1 MKRYGLTQKESEIA
15 CSRYLVGDDEWSVE
29 KKKTGFETK
38 KKKKVKTGFEMEPV
52 ETPEAKEKKAEKKRK
67 ITPAG
72 AKAVKREPGRARPI
86 KTTPM
91 AFQMPLFQPWRAPKS
106 EHRLQTKLEKVIT
119 AEQAFLTMEQ
129 LMKRAQYA
137 VAIKKRDSDDYM
149 FMINQIV
156 RLCEEFKDVLE
167 EDAGRPGSGRRMKSM
182 PTFTYSPA
190 GVMTGM
196 KKKGGEEPT
205 QWITTKT
212 GKKVPI
218 TEPEGREKTEPVDV
232 IGMLEKVWETRKE
245 TPTVAESRSEYRR
258 RMGKKPQVKS
268 MVERYLEHKEKLA
281 ELIPKKETMGEIL
294 KRLTPI
300 VEKELKIGLDRP
312 GGMKSILGKYKKG
325 TILSEEEHAI
335 ATMGQETSISYKKY
349 LFKEEERELNRLKRI
364 PESEDPNIKQKVREQ
379 AGKITKLDKEIQKT
393 KIKK

>member
-1 MKRYGLTQKESEIA
+1 MKRYGLSQKESEIA
-15 CSRYLVGDDEWSVE
+15 CSRYLIGDDEWSA
-29 KKKTGFETK
+29 KKPKEEKTGFETK

-72 AKAVKREPGRARPI
+72 AKAVKKEPGRGRPI
-86 KTTPM
+86 KTTPR
-91 AFQMPLFQPWRAPKS
+91 ALQMPLFQPWRAPKS

-196 KKKGGEEPT
+196 KKKGGEQPT

-212 GKKVPI
+212 GKRIPI
-218 TEPEGREKTEPVDV
+218 SEPEGKEKAGGEEPVDI
-232 IGMLEKVWETRKE
+232 IGMLEKIWETRKE
-245 TPTVAESRSEYRR
+245 TPTAAESRSEYRR
-258 RMGKKPQVKS
+258 RMGQKPEVKS
-268 MVERYLEHKEKLA
+268 MVERYLEHKERLA
-281 ELIPKKETMGEIL
+281 ELAPKKETMGEIL

-300 VEKELKIGLDRP
+300 VKKELKTALDRP
-312 GGMKSILGKYKKG
+312 GGMKSILKKYKK
-325 TILSEEEHAI
+325 EE
-335 ATMGQETSISYKKY
+335 
-349 LFKEEERELNRLKRI
+349 
-364 PESEDPNIKQKVREQ
+364 
-379 AGKITKLDKEIQKT
+379 
-393 KIKK
+393 